1 MINHSTLNRST
12 LTRSPSE
19 RNPAPESPGLRDRA
33 APGGGASATDWG
45 DGFRHSYLPQ
55 AETRD
60 MRVDGPAHPELDP
73 DHHLWKNG
81 TRWWI
86 AITLHAPDWTKT
98 RLRRSLGTADIVE
111 ARRRRDA
118 ILRYFERSTD
128 YELSLRYARQYG

>member
-1 MINHSTLNRST
+1 
-12 LTRSPSE
+12 
-19 RNPAPESPGLRDRA
+19 
-33 APGGGASATDWG
+33 
-45 DGFRHSYLPQ
+45 
-55 AETRD
+55 

-118 ILRYFERSTD
+118 ILRYFERSSD
-128 YELSLRYARQYG
+128 YELSLRYARQCG